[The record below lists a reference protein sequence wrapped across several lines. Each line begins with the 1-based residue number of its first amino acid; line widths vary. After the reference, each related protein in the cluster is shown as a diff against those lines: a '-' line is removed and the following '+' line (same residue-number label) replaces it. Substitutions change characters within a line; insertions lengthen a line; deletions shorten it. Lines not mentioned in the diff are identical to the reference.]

1 MRYQK
6 LNVIHV
12 NQYMLMLYAIKS
24 LVNVNKQPFCRAEV
38 IKQSTEVPLKVHAGG
53 GFFLTIW
60 QPENSSSS
68 I

>member
-1 MRYQK
+1 MCLYHE

-12 NQYMLMLYAIKS
+12 NNTCSCFK

-53 GFFLTIW
+53 GFFFNNLAT
-60 QPENSSSS
+60 
-68 I
+68 